1 MKATLEKL
9 ENCRAVLGVEV
20 GVSRVEAALDK
31 ASRRLA
37 GRTAIPG
44 FRKGRAPRAVV
55 ERHLG
60 RGALWREALDD
71 LLAEGF
77 LEAVRTLGI
86 EPVGDPDFDDVH
98 LHDGEPLTFKA
109 AVDVRPEVRLGDY
122 RSPRF
127 PAEAPEVTEEQVD
140 RFLDALREEHARL
153 VPLEEGV
160 AADGLFAWITYEG
173 ALGGRQVAAGQP
185 MLIEFGRGNLPPGLE
200 EQLLGAGRGE
210 EREVRLEDGG
220 LRVRIHGLAR
230 KELPALDEDFA
241 RSLGVPGLEELRA
254 EAKNKLKE
262 AAAREA
268 VEQAVRRAVESA
280 VAGAEVPSLPAS
292 AVEKRCRSLLAEW
305 STRLQ
310 RLGMSREDY
319 LREAGTSFEAFQE
332 RVRAEAERE
341 IRTEYVL
348 EEIARAEG
356 LEVADAEVRETLRQ
370 AGLSPA
376 AAPAVRRSLA
386 RRKAVEFLKTLN
398 AAEPVTPQAS

>member
-9 ENCRAVLGVEV
+9 ENCRAVVGVEI
-20 GVSRVEAALDK
+20 GLPRVEAALDK

-109 AVDVRPEVRLGDY
+109 AVDLRPEVRLGDY
-122 RSPRF
+122 RSLRF
-127 PAEAPEVTEEQVD
+127 PVEVPEVTEEEVD

-160 AADGLFAWITYEG
+160 AAPGLFAWVTYEG
-173 ALGGRQVAAGQP
+173 ALGGRRVAAGQP

-220 LRVRIHGLAR
+220 IKVRIHGLAR

-268 VEQAVRRAVESA
+268 VDQVVRRAVESA

-292 AVEKRCRSLLAEW
+292 VVEKRYRSLLEEW

-310 RLGMSREDY
+310 RLGMSREEY
-319 LREAGTSFEAFQE
+319 LREAGASPEAFQE

-356 LEVADAEVRETLRQ
+356 LEVADAEVREALRQ
-370 AGLSPA
+370 GGLPTA

>member
-9 ENCRAVLGVEV
+9 ENCRAVMGVEV
-20 GVSRVEAALDK
+20 GVPRVEAALDE

-71 LLAEGF
+71 LLAKGF
-77 LEAVRTLGI
+77 LDAVRTLGI
-86 EPVGDPDFDDVH
+86 EPVGDPDFEDVH
-98 LHDGEPLTFKA
+98 VHDGEPLTFKA

-122 RSPRF
+122 RSARF
-127 PAEAPEVTEEQVD
+127 PAEAPEITEEQVE

-153 VPLEEGV
+153 VPLEEGE
-160 AADGLFAWITYEG
+160 AAPGLFAWITYEG
-173 ALGGRQVAAGQP
+173 ALGGRRVAAEQP
-185 MLIEFGRGNLPPGLE
+185 TLIEFGRGNLQPGLE
-200 EQLLGAGRGE
+200 ERLLGAGRGE
-210 EREVRLEDGG
+210 EREVRLADGA
-220 LRVRIHGLAR
+220 LTVRIHGLAR
-230 KELPALDEDFA
+230 KELPALDEAFA

-254 EAKNKLKE
+254 EAKNRLKE
-262 AAAREA
+262 AAARDA
-268 VEQAVRRAVESA
+268 LEQAVRRAVESA
-280 VAGAEVPSLPAS
+280 VAGSEVPSLPAS
-292 AVEKRCRSLLAEW
+292 AVEQRYRSLLDDWAD
-305 STRLQ
+305 RLR
-310 RLGMSREDY
+310 RLGMTREEY
-319 LREAGTSFEAFQE
+319 VAKAGTSLEAFQE

-356 LEVADAEVRETLRQ
+356 LEVADAEVREALRQ
-370 AGLSPA
+370 AGLAPA
-376 AAPAVRRSLA
+376 AAGAVRRSLA